1 MATDENSRP
10 SDPSMPSRESAA
22 QALALAEQAQAAV
35 GAISPGRW
43 YQPTLAAFLVGIF
56 LTNLL
61 PDPFDFTA
69 VIVLFVGMMTFV
81 VLQVRKMGVMHRA
94 TPKTGRQM
102 AVGALLG
109 ITVYVTALVVE
120 HQADMP
126 WVWVPAALL
135 VGGGILGLERHSR
148 TKGIPA

>member
-1 MATDENSRP
+1 
-10 SDPSMPSRESAA
+10 MPSRESAA
-22 QALALAEQAQAAV
+22 QSLALAEEAKAAV

-43 YQPTLAAFLVGIF
+43 YQPTLAAFVIGIF

-61 PDPFDFTA
+61 PDPFDITA
-69 VIVLFVGMMTFV
+69 LGVLFVGMMTFV
-81 VLQVRKMGVMHRA
+81 VVQVRKMGVMHRA
-94 TPKTGRQM
+94 TPETGRQI
-102 AVGALLG
+102 AVGALIG
-109 ITVYVTALVVE
+109 GAVYVAALVVDS
-120 HQADMP
+120 QADMP